1 MTEENKELSKE
12 IKELNSNL
20 KSLRRSGRHMIYS
33 ANPFKF
39 AFFNFLAGIFHA
51 LGSLVGYVIIFGI
64 IAYLISQVNLGN
76 LMGQLVEDSLQQV
89 DWNKIMPMP
98 ENNLQQ
104 QLPQNLNQEDLEQL
118 QRQLSQ

>member
-1 MTEENKELSKE
+1 MEEKKELTKE
-12 IKELNSNL
+12 LKELNKHL
-20 KSLRRSGRHMIYS
+20 KSLKRSGRHMIYS

-39 AFFNFLAGIFHA
+39 AFFNFLAGIFHS

-76 LMGQLVEDSLQQV
+76 LMGQWVEDSLQQV
-89 DWNKIMPMP
+89 DWNKVVPMP
-98 ENNLQQ
+98 ENNFQQ